1 MCGFHMKQRGT
12 GKKEDPKDFFSGRPK
27 NAVPV
32 RYEYLS
38 ADRRAY
44 G

>member
-12 GKKEDPKDFFSGRPK
+12 EKKGRPQRFFSGRPK